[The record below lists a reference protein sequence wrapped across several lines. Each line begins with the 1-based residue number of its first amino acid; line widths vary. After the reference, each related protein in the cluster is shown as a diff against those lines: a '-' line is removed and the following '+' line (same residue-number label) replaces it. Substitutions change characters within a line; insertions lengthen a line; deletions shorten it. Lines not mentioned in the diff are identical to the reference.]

1 MQSRRMKLQPVLSL
15 ASVALAA
22 ALLLVALASYQ
33 HAQARLRWLVEVA
46 GKNVLIVQKDDA
58 PGTIV
63 PPGDDLS
70 SFVARLPGYLRY
82 ALRAEGGRRPNAF
95 DYYTQYVSEGYFSL
109 RGYRFLKGHPLR
121 QDADE
126 AVVGFGLRDLLGK
139 WVTVKGRRV
148 RVVGVLASMADRGW
162 PDSAVEEVIFLPWR
176 LRRGAPAFFFEF
188 ASEPEAR
195 AALAPVQGWLKAH
208 GYSNYEALPLANL
221 YGLELRRKLRNVL
234 GGALLW
240 GVLAVVLVA
249 AASLTAFRLA
259 RALERIRELGIR
271 RAVGAARRDV
281 LREELAASAAW
292 TAWGLGLGWPLA
304 LALAGWFEARTGLS
318 ARPTAAATLTAAVG
332 LLALSLAAAY
342 FPARWA
348 ARQPPA
354 GAVRGLAASLP
365 QKRLGLAML
374 GLTLGV
380 AAFAVQLGVN
390 RSAEEH
396 TRRMVGDLS
405 SRTAVY
411 SSFLFVG
418 ARSVTDPRGVTP
430 LTYADY
436 EALLASPLAG
446 RIAALAYVEAYLTP
460 LSGPAGRAYAYLRAY
475 EDPYPKLAGAHL
487 LAGRWP
493 EPGVHEAVVGRL
505 LAERLFGANDPL
517 GKTLQ
522 ALGRSWKI
530 VGVYRGAGEALPGNA
545 ASDQLLVLRRDLGGT
560 LPGARG
566 EILVQ
571 LRSEAPAGTFE
582 AVGRFLTGR
591 HADPKLAPVRPFTRN
606 DLAPEVRA
614 VLLELAAA
622 YRLLAVVILLLA
634 GAGLAAQTLMIAR
647 LETRTLGVLRA
658 VGGSR
663 ARVFA
668 ELLWPLLA
676 AALLAGAVGTAAGAA
691 VSFLVVHAQEATWS
705 LPWAQ
710 LLFVTFAAPLLAAVF
725 AAPPAWQAAS
735 VPPAAA
741 MRSE

>member
-1 MQSRRMKLQPVLSL
+1 MLKNMNIRSGITAVSL
-15 ASVALAA
+15 ALAA
-22 ALLLVALASYQ
+22 GLLVAVLALYQ
-33 HAQARLRWLVEVA
+33 RAQERLDWLVEVA
-46 GKNVLIVQKDDA
+46 GRNVLIVRHDGA
-58 PGTIV
+58 AGMV
-63 PPGDDLS
+63 APPGDDFLS
-70 SFVARLPGYLRY
+70 YVSQLPGYRRY

-109 RGYRFLKGHPLR
+109 RGYRFLEGRPPR

-126 AVVGFGLRDLLGK
+126 AVVGFGLRDLLGEM
-139 WVTVKGRRV
+139 VAVKGHRV
-148 RVVGVLASMADRGW
+148 RVVGVLASVADRGW
-162 PDSAVEEVIFLPWR
+162 PDRVVEEAVFLPWR
-176 LRRGAPAFFFEF
+176 LQRGVPTFFVEF
-188 ASEPEAR
+188 ASEREAR
-195 AALAPVQGWLKAH
+195 AALIPVGDWLEAH
-208 GYSNYEALPLANL
+208 GYSGYEAVPLANL
-221 YGLELRRKLRNVL
+221 YGLELRWKLRNVL

-249 AASLTAFRLA
+249 AANLTAFRLS

-281 LREELAASAAW
+281 LREELVASVAW

-304 LALAGWFEARTGLS
+304 LVLAGWFEARIGLN
-318 ARPTAAATLTAAVG
+318 ARPTTTAALGTAAG
-332 LLALSLAAAY
+332 LLALSLVAAY
-342 FPARWA
+342 FPAHWA

-354 GAVRGLAASLP
+354 GAVRGLASSLP

-374 GLTLGV
+374 GLILGV

-436 EALLASPLAG
+436 EALLTSPLAG
-446 RIAALAYVEAYLTP
+446 HLAALAYVEAYSIP
-460 LSGPAGRAYAYLRAY
+460 VSGPDGRAYTYLRSY
-475 EDPYPKLAGAHL
+475 EDPYPGLAGARL

-493 EPGVHEAVVGRL
+493 EPGANEAVAGL
-505 LAERLFGANDPL
+505 TLAERLFEKGEPL
-517 GKTLQ
+517 GQSLQ
-522 ALGRSWKI
+522 ALGRSWKV
-530 VGVYRGAGEALPGNA
+530 VGVFQGAGEALPGNA
-545 ASDQLLVLRRDLGGT
+545 ASDQLLVLRQDLGGT

-566 EILVQ
+566 EILVEKRRQ
-571 LRSEAPAGTFE
+571 APEGTLEAI
-582 AVGRFLTGR
+582 GRFLTER
-591 HADPKLAPVRPFTRN
+591 HADPKLAPIRPFTRN

-614 VLLELAAA
+614 VLLELAAS
-622 YRLLAVVILLLA
+622 YRLLAAVILLLA
-634 GAGLAAQTLMIAR
+634 GVGLAAQTLMIAR
-647 LETRTLGVLRA
+647 LETRTLGVRRA

-663 ARVFA
+663 IRVFA
-668 ELLWPLLA
+668 ELLWPLLV

-691 VSFLVVHAQEATWS
+691 VSYIAVRAQGATWS
-705 LPWAQ
+705 LPWVQ
-710 LLFVTFAAPLLAAVF
+710 LLFVALASPLWAAVF
-725 AAPPAWQAAS
+725 AALPAWQAAS
-735 VPPAAA
+735 VPPAEA